1 MSRKWLDSMEAGML
15 DKVERIARLL
25 DLYKGIISE
34 KQGNMC
40 SRYFLD
46 NLSLSEIAEN
56 EGISRQAVHDGI
68 ERGIESLEAAD
79 TSLRLIERSDRL
91 SKIAEKINVLV
102 ASLPEGTREAEE
114 LSRLAA
120 AIGNIFED

>member
-1 MSRKWLDSMEAGML
+1 ML

-79 TSLRLIERSDRL
+79 TSLRLIERLDRL

>member
-1 MSRKWLDSMEAGML
+1 ML

-25 DLYKGIISE
+25 DLYKGIVSE

-46 NLSLSEIAEN
+46 NLSLSEIADN
-56 EGISRQAVHDGI
+56 EGVSRQAVHDGI

-79 TSLRLIERSDRL
+79 SSLRLIEISDRL
-91 SKIAEKINVLV
+91 SRVAERMNKL
-102 ASLPEGTREAEE
+102 ASALPEGSYEAEE
-114 LSRLAA
+114 LTKLAA
-120 AIGNIFED
+120 VIGNIFED